1 MTFEEFLDSSVFD
14 ESSTYIYI
22 FEYDSEKRLI
32 LLAWGIAA
40 DLVDV
45 FGLRE
50 VEEAKI
56 NYIDHIVVFHLKG
69 VDNDNP

>member
-32 LLAWGIAA
+32 LRAAGIAA
-40 DLVDV
+40 DLLD
-45 FGLRE
+45 FRLWE

-56 NYIDHIVVFHLKG
+56 NYIDHIAVFRLKG

>member
-1 MTFEEFLDSSVFD
+1 MILK
-14 ESSTYIYI
+14 
-22 FEYDSEKRLI
+22 KRLI
-32 LLAWGIAA
+32 LRAGGIAA

-45 FGLRE
+45 FGLWE

-56 NYIDHIVVFHLKG
+56 NYIDHIAVFRLKG

>member
-22 FEYDSEKRLI
+22 FEYDSKKRLI
-32 LLAWGIAA
+32 LRAVGIAA

-45 FGLRE
+45 FGLWE

-56 NYIDHIVVFHLKG
+56 NYIDHIAVFRLKG

>member
-22 FEYDSEKRLI
+22 FEYDYKKHLI
-32 LLAWGIAA
+32 LRAGGIAP

-45 FGLRE
+45 FGLWE

-56 NYIDHIVVFHLKG
+56 NYIDHIAVLHLRG
-69 VDNDNP
+69 VDNDNL

>member
-22 FEYDSEKRLI
+22 FEYDSKKRLI
-32 LLAWGIAA
+32 LRAVGIAA

-45 FGLRE
+45 FGLWE

-56 NYIDHIVVFHLKG
+56 NYIDHIAVFHLKG
-69 VDNDNP
+69 VDNDNS

>member
-14 ESSTYIYI
+14 ESLTYIYI
-22 FEYDSEKRLI
+22 FEYDSKKHLI
-32 LLAWGIAA
+32 LRAGGIAA

-45 FGLRE
+45 FGLWE

-56 NYIDHIVVFHLKG
+56 NYIDYIAVFHLKG